1 MVEYLRRVRA
11 GYNVAA
17 AAAAAA
23 AAAKRSPNGSPHL
36 KPNPCASQDLARL
49 FATAYAAALPLDHP
63 SVSPLHA
70 GKEYT
75 QRPSEQR
82 PSVPS
87 ALWLWAPSLSNGSG
101 RRGKSAN
108 GNGRPAP
115 VYRPPGAD
123 LAPAHGGP
131 PGCRGAL
138 RLFERCGAALASL
151 SDAPKPTGLTRY
163 VVPSRHA
170 DLRGLPPLCIESG
183 GCEVRA

>member
-70 GKEYT
+70 GKELN
-75 QRPSEQR
+75 Q
-82 PSVPS
+82 
-87 ALWLWAPSLSNGSG
+87 
-101 RRGKSAN
+101 
-108 GNGRPAP
+108 
-115 VYRPPGAD
+115 
-123 LAPAHGGP
+123 
-131 PGCRGAL
+131 
-138 RLFERCGAALASL
+138 
-151 SDAPKPTGLTRY
+151 
-163 VVPSRHA
+163 
-170 DLRGLPPLCIESG
+170 
-183 GCEVRA
+183 

>member
-36 KPNPCASQDLARL
+36 KPKPCASQDLARL

-70 GKEYT
+70 GKGYN

-115 VYRPPGAD
+115 VYQPPGAD
-123 LAPAHGGP
+123 LEPAHGAP
-131 PGCRGAL
+131 PWLQRSAT
-138 RLFERCGAALASL
+138 A
-151 SDAPKPTGLTRY
+151 
-163 VVPSRHA
+163 
-170 DLRGLPPLCIESG
+170 
-183 GCEVRA
+183 VRAVRRSPGLSVRRSQAHRLDSLRCAVQARRPTRTATIVHRVGRL